1 MDVQQKV
8 LFVDAGTGYYR
19 VAKYPVGDFFGP
31 VDLGLHLSGRL
42 NSLNIGVGLF
52 AGSIL
57 PGSNRLVFTG
67 FSPCWGGF
75 FVSSMGGAGL
85 VFENLGINLLS
96 IVGSAPAPSILFLNR
111 QHGEEIDV
119 RLEPVDLTRVWA
131 AAFSRDA
138 PAFAQP
144 PSERRGFYA
153 LLDHVHARFAARY
166 SQPPRILAVG
176 PAARETD
183 FGAIGSVPLDAKGQ
197 LTHVDTWAGRG
208 GFGSRLLRDH
218 NIAAIIYGGTVV
230 DEDFRDRKVAD
241 DWFHVRYQKRLAAK
255 DFEATTKYR
264 FDPQL
269 ATGGTLGVNFAT
281 LGGAMLAFN
290 YRSIYM
296 SEAERTELHRT
307 LVLEHYLEQF
317 NAETI
322 ATRQQHTC
330 GEPCAA
336 VCKKM
341 RAEFK
346 KDYEPYETM
355 GPQCGV
361 FDQRAAEALTHHA
374 DALGFDAISVGGV
387 LSWLMDCLHEKLLA
401 PADLGVTDVPVFTA
415 DGFRPE
421 QDSQHNAG
429 LGIALLDAIVRGRLD
444 LSQGARRRARHLAR
458 QKGRRVLD
466 LFVHNAF
473 GRKGWMVP
481 NQYWTPGVLAPMPIM
496 GKYYMYYGP
505 DFLPPRQ
512 LGRLNAERLV
522 QELMMDTLG
531 ICRFHRGWA
540 EEMGPEIVEAVYS
553 KGALFAEKVKMTAS
567 RINSRNSSV
576 FWESGRNTDL
586 VATFLRRRREVGG
599 SVRPELDEWI
609 QRFDKDG
616 REAALDFWYEM
627 HKGAHESLLE
637 F

>member
-8 LFVDAGTGYYR
+8 LFVDAATGYYR
-19 VAKYPVGDFFGP
+19 VARYRVGDFFGP
-31 VDLGLHLSGRL
+31 VDLGLHLSGRF

-57 PGSNRLVFTG
+57 PGSNRLIFTG

-75 FVSSMGGAGL
+75 FISSMGGAGL
-85 VFENLGINLLS
+85 VFDNLGVNMLS
-96 IVGSAPAPSILFLNR
+96 IVGRAATPSVLVLNR
-111 QHGEEIDV
+111 HHGEEIEV
-119 RLEPVDLTRVWA
+119 SLEPIDAARIWAVDG
-131 AAFSRDA
+131 
-138 PAFAQP
+138 Q
-144 PSERRGFYA
+144 GFYA
-153 LLDHVHARFAARY
+153 LLEHVHRAHSSRY
-166 SQPPRILAVG
+166 ATPPRVLAVG
-176 PAARETD
+176 PAAATTD
-183 FGAIGSVPLDAKGQ
+183 FGAIGSAPTNSAGA
-197 LTHVDTWAGRG
+197 LTPVDTWAGRG
-208 GFGSRLLRDH
+208 GFGSRLFREH
-218 NIAAIIYGGTVV
+218 GIAAIIYGGSVV

-241 DWFHVRYQKRLAAK
+241 DWFQVRYQKRLAAK

-264 FDPQL
+264 FDPRL

-281 LGGAMLAFN
+281 LSGAMLSFN

-296 SEAERTELHRT
+296 TEADRVDLHKH
-307 LVLEHYLEQF
+307 LVVDHYLKQF
-317 NAETI
+317 NEETI
-322 ATRQQHTC
+322 ATKQQHTC

-355 GPQCGV
+355 GPQCGI
-361 FDQRAAEALTHHA
+361 FDQRAAETVAHRA
-374 DALGFDAISVGGV
+374 DAHGFDAISVGGV
-387 LSWLMDCLHEKLLA
+387 LSWLLDCLHEGVLQ
-401 PADLGVTDVPVFTA
+401 PADVGVTDVPVFGPE
-415 DGFRPE
+415 GFKVVE
-421 QDSQHNAG
+421 DSEHNAR
-429 LGIALLDAIVRGRLD
+429 LAVQALDAIAAQRFD

-458 QKGRRVLD
+458 QKGRKVMD
-466 LFVHNAF
+466 LLVHTAF

-481 NQYWTPGVLAPMPIM
+481 NQYWTPGALAPMPIM
-496 GKYYMYYGP
+496 GKYYMYYGS

-512 LGRLNAERLV
+512 LGRMNADRLV
-522 QELMMDTLG
+522 QELVMDDLG

-540 EEMGPEIVEAVYS
+540 EEMGPDVVEAVYA
-553 KGALFAEKVKMTAS
+553 KGPAFVEKLKMTAS

-576 FWESGRNTDL
+576 FWEAGRNADL
-586 VATFLRRRREVGG
+586 VYEFMKRCRDVGG
-599 SVRPELDEWI
+599 VQRPELGEWI
-609 QRFDKDG
+609 ERFEKDR